1 MNAIPMLRI
10 RQVQPTP
17 PTGLKLTL
25 TDGSVVERDIRALLV
40 GPIFDA
46 LRNDPQAFAS
56 ARVESGSV
64 VWPNGA
70 DLCPDV
76 LIWGGMPPKDAGAK
90 PPPKLAI
97 PSQRAST

>member
-1 MNAIPMLRI
+1 MLRI
-10 RQVQPTP
+10 RHVQPTP
-17 PTGLKLTL
+17 PTVLKLTL
-25 TDGSVVERDIRALLV
+25 TDGSVVERDVRALLV

-46 LRNDPQAFAS
+46 LRDDPAAFAA

-76 LIWGGMPPKDAGAK
+76 LIWGGMPPNDTSAK
-90 PPPKLAI
+90 PPAKLAI
-97 PSQRAST
+97 HSQRASA